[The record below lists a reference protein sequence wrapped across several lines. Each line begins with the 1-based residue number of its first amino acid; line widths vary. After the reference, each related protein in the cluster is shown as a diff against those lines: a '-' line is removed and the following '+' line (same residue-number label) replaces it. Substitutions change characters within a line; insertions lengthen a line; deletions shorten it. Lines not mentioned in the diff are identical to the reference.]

1 MIYELFDDIR
11 DCDGRENGSFFSGA
25 FINAFLRTM

>member
-1 MIYELFDDIR
+1 MIYQLFYEMKDNDE
-11 DCDGRENGSFFSGA
+11 RENSSYFSGA

>member
-1 MIYELFDDIR
+1 MIYELFDDIK
-11 DCDGRENGSFFSGA
+11 DCKEENGFFSGA